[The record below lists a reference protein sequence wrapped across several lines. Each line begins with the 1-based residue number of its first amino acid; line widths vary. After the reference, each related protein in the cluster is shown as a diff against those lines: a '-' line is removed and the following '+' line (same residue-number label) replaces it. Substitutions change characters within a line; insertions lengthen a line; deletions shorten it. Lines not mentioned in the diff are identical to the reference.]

1 VIEKPVRSPSLS
13 GDNVTGAAV
22 VTGCVVG
29 NVDVDVDVD
38 VVVTMNV
45 GRVVGEFEGD
55 SHRHSTPVSS
65 TAMQT

>member
-1 VIEKPVRSPSLS
+1 V
-13 GDNVTGAAV
+13 A
-22 VTGCVVG
+22 G